1 MYLKIM
7 ICFLEH
13 LSNVDEILGEMF
25 LEEKTPTTEEIKVIQ
40 LGYPEN
46 DAVIYECNYLNLF
59 ILYSAHT

>member
-1 MYLKIM
+1 M
-7 ICFLEH
+7 IIIIVKYILEH

-40 LGYPEN
+40 LGYPDN

>member
-1 MYLKIM
+1 M
-7 ICFLEH
+7 ICVLEH

-46 DAVIYECNYLNLF
+46 DAVIYECNYSNLF
-59 ILYSAHT
+59 ILYNAHT